1 MKKTIKKLIVVFL
14 SICMVINILT
24 PYGIFASDSAAQQ
37 AMELDDYIQSVT
49 MEYQSGEN
57 WIKITDETKD
67 IPADARLKITV
78 TYKDVKAKELLE
90 HNKTLKY
97 HLPELL
103 EYCFFLN

>member
-1 MKKTIKKLIVVFL
+1 
-14 SICMVINILT
+14 
-24 PYGIFASDSAAQQ
+24 
-37 AMELDDYIQSVT
+37 MELDDYIQNVT

-78 TYKDVKAKELLE
+78 TYKDVRAKVLLE

-97 HLPELL
+97 HLPESVN
-103 EYCFFLN
+103 CFLWFLSGVSLPEARCR